1 MKHNISKVNFTMD
14 SKPLLIN
21 ELKDAFLLQ
30 KLTKSSGVNNVSFN
44 IINKKMV
51 CEPLIYIF
59 QLSLEKG
66 VFPDD
71 LKITNITPIY
81 KARDIVMVIK

>member
-1 MKHNISKVNFTMD
+1 MD